1 MIWRRDLCVDYL
13 LFLFLCFAFLSCTPS
28 FYSVPGLGCTD
39 KELSTVIMDVEQSA
53 GTFVDDT
60 DKKKQESPSV
70 EEDRSIEHGEN
81 DLLGL
86 DQVDEVLAA
95 KMALINDVS
104 SCELSSQWQ
113 T

>member
-1 MIWRRDLCVDYL
+1 
-13 LFLFLCFAFLSCTPS
+13 
-28 FYSVPGLGCTD
+28 
-39 KELSTVIMDVEQSA
+39 MDVEQSA
-53 GTFVDDT
+53 GTFFTADDA
-60 DKKKQESPSV
+60 DKKQQGSPSV

-86 DQVDEVLAA
+86 DQVDEVLVA

-104 SCELSSQWQ
+104 SCERSSQWY